1 MATSLADDSAL
12 LAELRTLAELGRHHE
27 VLDRLHR
34 LPAPVLEGRTAFA
47 LLAAEAHG
55 RLGDHPEAQRW
66 SELVLLLARS
76 RGERQAELRAL
87 NYKGAIALR
96 HGDVDQA
103 EGRFADALLLARAL
117 QDSAA
122 EARGLNNLGIIAFLR
137 GDPAAALADYQLALA
152 AYQQAGVVRGIAETH
167 HNIGISWRDRG
178 DYRQALQAA
187 DQAVRLANELQDDTL
202 LGLALTG
209 RAETHLR
216 MGDAELAAAELTRA
230 AEAYHRVQFEAGLPE
245 VWRLQAGVAR
255 DRGDTPGAIA
265 LLKHAAELATRL
277 ASAEALADVER
288 DLGVALEARGD
299 VQGARAAR
307 RRAVVLYE
315 RLGAKHAAEA
325 LAALISDKS

>member
-1 MATSLADDSAL
+1 MATSLTDDSAL
-12 LAELRTLAELGRHHE
+12 LAELRAAAGLGRHHE

-66 SELVLLLARS
+66 AELVLQLART

-103 EGRFADALLLARAL
+103 ELRCADALMLARGL
-117 QDSAA
+117 QDHTA
-122 EARGLNNLGIIAFLR
+122 EARCLNNLGIIAFLR
-137 GDPAAALADYQLALA
+137 GDPGAALANYQLALA

-167 HNIGISWRDRG
+167 HNIGISWRELG
-178 DYRQALQAA
+178 DHRRALAA
-187 DQAVRLANELQDDTL
+187 AEQAVRLARELQDDSL

-209 RAETHLR
+209 RAETHLV

-230 AEAYHRVQFEAGLPE
+230 ADAYQRVQFDAGLPE

-255 DRGDTPGAIA
+255 ARGDTPAAIA
-265 LLKHAAELATRL
+265 LLEQAARLATRQ
-277 ASAEALADVER
+277 AS
-288 DLGVALEARGD
+288 
-299 VQGARAAR
+299 
-307 RRAVVLYE
+307 
-315 RLGAKHAAEA
+315 
-325 LAALISDKS
+325 